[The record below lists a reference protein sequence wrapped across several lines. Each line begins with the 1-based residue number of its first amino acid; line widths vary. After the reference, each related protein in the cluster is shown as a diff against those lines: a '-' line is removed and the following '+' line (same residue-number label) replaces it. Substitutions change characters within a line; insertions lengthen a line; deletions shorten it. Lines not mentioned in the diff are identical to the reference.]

1 MTLAATQLQFG
12 AQNHHLHKEKKH
24 HKYINTM
31 LNFQVSMRIRK
42 QLLSFIIFLL
52 HLGALNVLSIQVLG
66 PISWS
71 FLLGIA
77 LMTIRNEGMIM
88 VLLLVG
94 ELTGHIGGLDKGAEV
109 SGHGTFSEHLACRL
123 LLIADN
129 TCPLVVLTALLS
141 LLHLPFTNNIYQQI
155 QVQNRYMDR
164 RMVAMYRSKV

>member
-12 AQNHHLHKEKKH
+12 AQNHHLHQENMH

-31 LNFQVSMRIRK
+31 LNFQVSIRIRK

-52 HLGALNVLSIQVLG
+52 HLGALSIQVLG

-71 FLLGIA
+71 FLLGFA
-77 LMTIRNEGMIM
+77 LMTIRNEFMIM
-88 VLLLVG
+88 VLWLVG
-94 ELTGHIGGLDKGAEV
+94 ELTGHVGGLDKGAEV

-123 LLIADN
+123 LLIADH

-141 LLHLPFTNNIYQQI
+141 LLHLPFTNNINQQI
-155 QVQNRYMDR
+155 QVQNSYIDR
-164 RMVAMYRSKV
+164 RIVAMYRSKV